1 MKRPQG
7 SLTDAQVRSTYF
19 VVPQLGSVYRLAL
32 GSGGYQQFQQHSER
46 LHAAGGELL
55 LIGWPDGTTITY
67 GRDDRRTPIDLDTL
81 ASTYRASATLHRL
94 MSPKAA
100 P

>member
-1 MKRPQG
+1 MKYPQG

-19 VVPQLGSVYRLAL
+19 VVPQLAGVYRLAL
-32 GSGGYQQFQQHSER
+32 GSDGYRLFQHHSRR

-67 GRDDRRTPIDLDTL
+67 GRDDRSAPIDLDTL
-81 ASTYRASATLHRL
+81 ANTYRASAALHRI
-94 MSPKAA
+94 MNHKAA